1 MLRPGRRHHHRN
13 DEAAAAAAGDLL
25 INAIDDSITSV
36 FVVTFKMA
44 LFFGVYTYVVNCMFG
59 VSVVYLTSIVA
70 AFLAC
75 LPLLGTYWC
84 ALIGVLELWLVA
96 HKPLSAALYG
106 VMHLLPSLLA
116 VDRAIYSE
124 IKVGHPY
131 LSSLAFAG
139 GVYCL
144 GLEGVIIGPLV
155 LCLLIVVV
163 QMIASGSS
171 SSSSTHTIPMPP
183 PPPSAQ
189 MANVTSSNKTS
200 TRRFSHSLS
209 KP

>member
-124 IKVGHPY
+124 IKVRTCPRWR
-131 LSSLAFAG
+131 SPA
-139 GVYCL
+139 
-144 GLEGVIIGPLV
+144 
-155 LCLLIVVV
+155 
-163 QMIASGSS
+163 ASTVSAQRGSS
-171 SSSSTHTIPMPP
+171 SGRSCS
-183 PPPSAQ
+183 
-189 MANVTSSNKTS
+189 VC
-200 TRRFSHSLS
+200 SLS
-209 KP
+209 SFR